1 MNSSTLSP
9 HQMRQRDI
17 DEAIDYDLSQVQEQ
31 ATAHQLRLIV
41 IEEAIAID
49 LVLRAAEEATPHAL
63 RQRAIE
69 EALLHDERLLAEEAP
84 DAHALRMRAIEE
96 FIANDKK
103 LSAEEP
109 VSAHALRMRA
119 IADATAS
126 DLVLLADE
134 EGIAPN
140 FVLVAD
146 GKARAQEDMLRHIE
160 ENFQASAPIPE
171 KYAFAKPEGKKSES
185 AKQAPQHARL
195 AQRTALAYWGS
206 ATTNQNPSDQTSSGN
221 RFDTTVQMPA
231 REKRPQPF
239 DPGLQVASL
248 NASNNSRKILHSFV
262 EKQAT
267 G

>member
-1 MNSSTLSP
+1 
-9 HQMRQRDI
+9 MRQRDI
-17 DEAIDYDLSQVQEQ
+17 DEAIEFDLSQVQEQ
-31 ATAHQLRLIV
+31 ETAHQLRLIV

-69 EALLHDERLLAEEAP
+69 EALAHDEKLLAEEVP

-109 VSAHALRMRA
+109 ASAHALRMRA

-140 FVLVAD
+140 FVLVVD
-146 GKARAQEDMLRHIE
+146 GKARAQDDLLRHIE
-160 ENFQASAPIPE
+160 ENFQASAPVPE
-171 KYAFAKPEGKKSES
+171 KYVFAKPEGKKSVS
-185 AKQAPQHARL
+185 PKQSPQHACL

-206 ATTNQNPSDQTSSGN
+206 PAPQNPTDQTGSAN

-231 REKRPQPF
+231 REKRLQPF
-239 DPGLQVASL
+239 EPGLEVASL
-248 NASNNSRKILHSFV
+248 NAANNSRKILHSYV
-262 EKQAT
+262 EKQAA